1 MVSPAWEARTVTG
14 PVPVRVRVEPERVAG
29 PETTVKVGVR
39 LLVEEAERA
48 KAASPKVLSARG
60 AKVRVWE
67 ACATLKER
75 STGVAA
81 A

>member
-1 MVSPAWEARTVTG
+1 MTEPAPE
-14 PVPVRVRVEPERVAG
+14 RVRVEPERVAG

-60 AKVRVWE
+60 AKAIVWADLE
-67 ACATLKER
+67 TLKER